1 MSVVPSF
8 RKAPSLTI
16 RSPGSIPA
24 WRAAV
29 LPTRMNEVTPTRAS
43 SSTAIAVEGQPI
55 PVEVTVTSR
64 PLYVPTIV
72 RCSRLW
78 ATSRGLSRYSATSG
92 TRNGSP
98 GRSATV
104 LTSPGAT
111 SMWNWRTPRPV
122 LLLSTM
128 NPNAAAPSRCGDG
141 HSRRAARP
149 PKGLGLVTC
158 ATMRRDARPTRRPAH
173 RLSGERDHCLCRPPA
188 VRRRHP
194 CRRQR
199 GAARRR
205 CRPRPSNRVRQRRR
219 WPAPSPSRSAS

>member
-1 MSVVPSF
+1 M
-8 RKAPSLTI
+8 
-16 RSPGSIPA
+16 
-24 WRAAV
+24 

-111 SMWNWRTPRPV
+111 SMWNWRTPRPA

-128 NPNAAAPSRCGDG
+128 LTR
-141 HSRRAARP
+141 
-149 PKGLGLVTC
+149 T
-158 ATMRRDARPTRRPAH
+158 PT
-173 RLSGERDHCLCRPPA
+173 
-188 VRRRHP
+188 
-194 CRRQR
+194 
-199 GAARRR
+199 
-205 CRPRPSNRVRQRRR
+205 
-219 WPAPSPSRSAS
+219 